1 MQANAVLN
9 NFALVWMCG
18 GILLCSGP
26 ASAQHA
32 AAVDAEN
39 HANLAK
45 MIENASLLPVLHDL
59 ENRKNTL
66 FQSPEEVRILSGPF
80 IVSKH
85 VSGAEDYGV
94 AAAFMANQPRSP
106 VTAAG
111 ITGGFYSRP
120 EMRAEYGGRDTAGIY
135 VTNTA
140 LPPLIFLPDAH
151 LEDQTNPTLMDG
163 TPSKKYIKDVTTRA
177 KKIMSPSVAQGTRI
191 VTNLSADQV
200 RQLQTGMYVEAGK
213 GWSAALVGWDP
224 AGHWLDV
231 DSWVASTGKMT
242 LIGFRPVSGNG
253 TIPISVGITSR
264 VYGINTITR
273 CQKDAFLQREKYPP
287 SCINYEGS
295 NINWGPDIK
304 RDEFNPDAD
313 RPNMVGIYLS
323 ADGNLQGSAFLAQN
337 HWDKGF
343 VTGHNAGEYA
353 GFLHAGDRH
362 PQEGGFVT
370 QQEDGRAFSVRPAS
384 RLHAVTGE
392 RPFEVNAANGC
403 ITSSAMV
410 GQESQHCTVSGK
422 TQSQAAIELTRDGK
436 SPSSKSLLV
445 VLPDKSQMLLHAT
458 VQAYQ
463 PEDKKSGA
471 WELRCLYTREGKA
484 ITIHGQSL
492 TPFLPSSAVAGMH
505 VACVPGSTGMQ
516 ASVQVSSDSA
526 ALTVWQAVYDAE
538 IVTHP

>member
-1 MQANAVLN
+1 M
-9 NFALVWMCG
+9 
-18 GILLCSGP
+18 
-26 ASAQHA
+26 
-32 AAVDAEN
+32 
-39 HANLAK
+39 
-45 MIENASLLPVLHDL
+45 
-59 ENRKNTL
+59 
-66 FQSPEEVRILSGPF
+66 
-80 IVSKH
+80 
-85 VSGAEDYGV
+85 

-135 VTNTA
+135 VTNNA
-140 LPPLIFLPDAH
+140 LPALIFLPDAH
-151 LEDQTNPTLMDG
+151 LEDQNNPTLMDG
-163 TPSKKYIKDVTTRA
+163 TPSKKYIKDVTTKA
-177 KKIMSPSVAQGTRI
+177 KKIMSPSVAEGTRI

-213 GWSAALVGWDP
+213 GWSAALVGWDS

-242 LIGFRPVSGNG
+242 LIGFRPVSGSG
-253 TIPISVGITSR
+253 TIPISIGITSR

-295 NINWGPDIK
+295 NINWGPDVK
-304 RDEFNPDAD
+304 RDEFNPDSD
-313 RPNMVGIYLS
+313 RPNMFGIYLS

-343 VTGHNAGEYA
+343 VTGRNAGEYA
-353 GFLHAGDRH
+353 GFLHAGDKH

-370 QQEDGRAFSVRPAS
+370 QQEEGRAFSVRPES
-384 RLHAVTGE
+384 RLHAGTGE

-410 GQESQHCTVSGK
+410 GQESQHCTVTGR

-436 SPSSKSLLV
+436 SPSVNSLLV
-445 VLPDKSQMLLHAT
+445 ILPDRSQMLLHAT

-463 PEDKKSGA
+463 PENKKSGA

-484 ITIHGQSL
+484 ITVHGQSL
-492 TPFLPSSAVAGMH
+492 TPFLPSSAVADMH
-505 VACVPGSTGMQ
+505 VACVVGSTGMQ
-516 ASVQVSSDSA
+516 ASIQVSSDSTA
-526 ALTVWQAVYDAE
+526 ATVWQAAYEAE
-538 IVTHP
+538 TVTHP

>member
-1 MQANAVLN
+1 MGLMQVKTVLK
-9 NFALVWMCG
+9 NFALVWVCG
-18 GILLCSGP
+18 GTLLWTGP
-26 ASAQHA
+26 ASAAQVESHS
-32 AAVDAEN
+32 D
-39 HANLAK
+39 LAK
-45 MIENASLLPVLHDL
+45 MIENTNVLAIVHDL
-59 ENRKNTL
+59 ENKKNTL
-66 FQSPEEVRILSGPF
+66 FQSPEEIRILSGPF
-80 IVSKH
+80 VVSKH

-94 AAAFMANQPRSP
+94 AAAFIANQPRSP

-135 VTNTA
+135 VTNNA
-140 LPPLIFLPDAH
+140 LPALIFLPDAQ
-151 LEDQTNPTLMDG
+151 LKDQNNPTLMDG
-163 TPSKKYIKDVTTRA
+163 TSSKKYIKDVTTKA
-177 KKIMSPSVAQGTRI
+177 KKIIPPSVAEGTRI
-191 VTNLSADQV
+191 VTSLSADQV
-200 RQLQTGMYVEAGK
+200 RQLQPGMYVEAGK
-213 GWSAALVGWDP
+213 GWSAALVNWDP
-224 AGHWLDV
+224 GGHWLDV
-231 DSWVASTGKMT
+231 DSWVASTGKTT

-295 NINWGPDIK
+295 NINWGPDVK
-304 RDEFNPDAD
+304 RDEFNPDSD
-313 RPNMVGIYLS
+313 RPNMFGIYLS

-343 VTGHNAGEYA
+343 VTGRNAGVYA

-362 PQEGGFVT
+362 PQEGSFVT
-370 QQEDGRAFSVRPAS
+370 QQEAGRAFSVRPES
-384 RLHAVTGE
+384 RLHAGTGE

-410 GQESQHCTVSGK
+410 GQESQHCTVTGK

-436 SPSSKSLLV
+436 SPSVNSLLV
-445 VLPDKSQMLLHAT
+445 VLPDRSQMLLHAT

-463 PEDKKSGA
+463 PENKKSGA

-492 TPFLPSSAVAGMH
+492 TPFLPSSAVADMH
-505 VACVPGSTGMQ
+505 VACIAGSAGMQ
-516 ASVQVSSDSA
+516 ASIQVSSDSTA
-526 ALTVWQAVYDAE
+526 ATVWQAAYDAE
-538 IVTHP
+538 TVTHP